1 MKIRQF
7 DVVKL
12 KDKRTAI
19 IKKIINR
26 SKYLGQIMTKNKNEI
41 QQEVIANKDIEKTIY
56 SKLRERWMNW
66 Y

>member
-12 KDKRTAI
+12 KDKRIAI

-56 SKLRERWMNW
+56 SKLRER
-66 Y
+66 